1 MNKFNR
7 VSSKLIILSLVPLLV
22 FSIIIYAGIKV
33 TTERQINAQQVLVD
47 RLTQTQKLNSVI
59 RTFTSNII
67 DTSHK
72 ARSGMELWSDAK
84 EKVNSGKNIILLQW
98 NEYKNG
104 NLSIKEKE
112 IIKSITPDSQRSF
125 KAIDKIADL
134 IEQESSYSM
143 GNYIDLKLYSSI
155 EPFLL
160 KLDQLVLL
168 QKQLANEDVLLNNKL
183 NKETSQIIFIAVLV
197 FALLILLISYYI
209 FHSIK
214 KPLQHLQ
221 NTMIN
226 VEKDSNLSLRIKLS
240 TKDELGEI
248 GQSFNIMMDRIVS
261 FVEALSK
268 IASML
273 DSATE
278 NTIISCREA
287 QGQMSCTQNEL
298 SNATTSIEQMTEA
311 VEITQSY
318 TENTIT
324 ISKEADHH
332 ATENFKVV
340 EQSSLQI
347 KQLAEAIGHSTT
359 QMDALREHGQ
369 EINSVLT
376 VIKSVAEQTNLLAL
390 NAAIEA
396 ARAGEQ
402 GRGFAVVADEV
413 RSLAKRTQESTGEIE
428 AVIANIREA
437 TDEAAELMKKNKEF
451 ANQGAQTIKD
461 TENNLAVIT
470 RSFTEVIS
478 QNERIN
484 NNQSEQLQSVKSIK
498 EMIENIFS
506 LSDENKENTNDV
518 LDNAR
523 SVENLSLE
531 LKTALTQFHF
541 HETSQ

>member
-112 IIKSITPDSQRSF
+112 IIKSIKPDSQRSF

-168 QKQLANEDVLLNNKL
+168 QKQLANEDILLNNKL
-183 NKETSQIIFIAVLV
+183 NKQTSQIIFIAVLV
-197 FALLILLISYYI
+197 VALLILLISYFI

-214 KPLQHLQ
+214 KPLQHLK

-268 IASML
+268 IASTL

-287 QGQMSCTQNEL
+287 QGQVKSTQNEL
-298 SNATTSIEQMTEA
+298 SNATTSIEQMIEA

-324 ISKEADHH
+324 ISKGADHH
-332 ATENFKVV
+332 ATENFKVI

-376 VIKSVAEQTNLLAL
+376 VSRTNEL
-390 NAAIEA
+390 I
-396 ARAGEQ
+396 
-402 GRGFAVVADEV
+402 GFKC
-413 RSLAKRTQESTGEIE
+413 S
-428 AVIANIREA
+428 N
-437 TDEAAELMKKNKEF
+437 
-451 ANQGAQTIKD
+451 
-461 TENNLAVIT
+461 
-470 RSFTEVIS
+470 
-478 QNERIN
+478 
-484 NNQSEQLQSVKSIK
+484 
-498 EMIENIFS
+498 
-506 LSDENKENTNDV
+506 
-518 LDNAR
+518 
-523 SVENLSLE
+523 
-531 LKTALTQFHF
+531 
-541 HETSQ
+541 